1 MARPRSGVIR
11 WKLVYPDRPEEPS
24 ATCHLQPETEASA
37 LCGHPWEALIMI
49 PGDVERL
56 ELHPDMRCDGPG
68 GCEERTGINPSDD
81 PGGPYRFA
89 RTQPCLR
96 ASSGSEGGWMVIPI
110 STTLTAELK
119 KP

>member
-1 MARPRSGVIR
+1 
-11 WKLVYPDRPEEPS
+11 
-24 ATCHLQPETEASA
+24 
-37 LCGHPWEALIMI
+37 
-49 PGDVERL
+49 
-56 ELHPDMRCDGPG
+56 MRCDGPG

-81 PGGPYRFA
+81 AGGPYRFA

-96 ASSGSEGGWMVIPI
+96 ASSSSEGGWMVIPI